1 MRMSMRQSLLL
12 AFILSTLVGI
22 GLVVV
27 WMHISVTHEMRA
39 FLRQG
44 GPWGLQEMTAA
55 LEAHY
60 REAGSWEGVEHIL
73 HPTAPGPQHG
83 RGTGP
88 LILADADGRI
98 LYPPGRAGGR
108 LRDDERARAIP
119 LEVDGRTVGYLYSP
133 RGGAIAP
140 EATHPMFR
148 RLTQAA
154 LIAALVAVVLSSGLA
169 WALSRRI
176 LRPLSALQRAARRLA
191 QGDLTVR
198 VPESGDDE
206 LRALARAFNRMAQAL
221 QAAEQ
226 ARRRLTADI
235 AHELRTPLAVQ
246 QAHIEALLDGVYP
259 LTPERLV
266 PILEQ
271 NRLLARLVEDLRTLS
286 LAEEGRLP
294 LQLHT
299 LDVRESLLQA
309 AEQFRAAAQAEGVTL
324 ELDLPDEALPVR
336 ADPERLNQ
344 VLHNLLANALRHTPR
359 GGRVELGARRE
370 GADVVFWVRDTGP
383 GLPPGTEEQVFQ
395 RFYRVDRARDR
406 AHGGTGLGLSI
417 VRALVR
423 AHLGDVKAQNHPEGG
438 AMFIVRL
445 PLAPS

>member
-1 MRMSMRQSLLL
+1 MSMRHSLLL
-12 AFILSTLVGI
+12 AFTLSTLVGI
-22 GLVVV
+22 SLVVI
-27 WMHISVTHEMRA
+27 WMHISVTHEMRT

-44 GPWGLQEMTAA
+44 GPWGLQEITVA
-55 LEAHY
+55 LEEHY
-60 REAGSWEGVEHIL
+60 REVGSWEGVEQVL
-73 HPTAPGPQHG
+73 HRVLPGPQYGHG
-83 RGTGP
+83 AGP
-88 LILADADGRI
+88 LILADAEGRI
-98 LYPPGRAGGR
+98 LYPPGRVGGY

-119 LEVDGRTVGYLYSP
+119 LVVDGRTVGYLYSP
-133 RGGAIAP
+133 RSGTIAP
-140 EATHPMFR
+140 EATRPMFR

-154 LIAALVAVVLSSGLA
+154 FVAALVAVVLSSVLA
-169 WALSRRI
+169 WALSQRI
-176 LRPLSALQRAARRLA
+176 LRPLSALQHAARRLA

-206 LRALARAFNRMAQAL
+206 LRALARAFNRMAKAL
-221 QAAEQ
+221 QDSEQ

-259 LTPERLV
+259 LTPDRLV

-294 LQLHT
+294 LHLRT
-299 LDVRESLLQA
+299 LDVREALQQA
-309 AEQFRAAAQAEGVTL
+309 AEQFRVSAQAEGVTL
-324 ELDLPDEALPVR
+324 DLTLPSEPLLVR

-344 VLHNLLANALRHTPR
+344 ILHNLLANALRHTPR
-359 GGRVELGARRE
+359 GGRIELGARRE
-370 GADVVFWVRDTGP
+370 GSDVVFWVRDTGP

-395 RFYRVDRARDR
+395 RFYRVDQARDR
-406 AHGGTGLGLSI
+406 EHGGTGLGLSI

-445 PLAPS
+445 PLATS